1 MAAIEADPSFADAF
15 SNMGNVFKALG
26 QYDEA
31 ISCVSTAMQLQ
42 PGYADAC
49 SNLAFVYK
57 DTGDIMNAIAT
68 YRKALQ
74 MYKEQTAVARQPSL
88 VAPDALAYC
97 NLVHC
102 LQMVCDWSKRDAHFA
117 SVRRIIDAQ
126 LEASETPAVQPHHAL
141 VYPLRPD
148 LQLEIAKRYARS
160 VQETVA
166 ALG

>member
-1 MAAIEADPSFADAF
+1 
-15 SNMGNVFKALG
+15 
-26 QYDEA
+26 
-31 ISCVSTAMQLQ
+31 
-42 PGYADAC
+42 
-49 SNLAFVYK
+49 
-57 DTGDIMNAIAT
+57 MNAIAT

-126 LEASETPAVQPHHAL
+126 LEVGVLGATASRGMQT
-141 VYPLRPD
+141 
-148 LQLEIAKRYARS
+148 KRVVSLKKNKLFAGLFKFLGARRS
-160 VQETVA
+160 RVPT
-166 ALG
+166 G